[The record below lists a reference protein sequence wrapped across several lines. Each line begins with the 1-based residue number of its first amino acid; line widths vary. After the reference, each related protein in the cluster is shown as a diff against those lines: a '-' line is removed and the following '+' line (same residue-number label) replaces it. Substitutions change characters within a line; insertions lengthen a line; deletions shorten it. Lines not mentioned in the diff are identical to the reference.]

1 MRKSGRS
8 AGSSGAWCVCRTLRT
23 ITLTLPERFP
33 HRSEPPISPFPGHIC
48 LGLVLL
54 ARRGRDCLCG
64 LSPALATL
72 TTGAHREGARVSGNG
87 ACAPGPTPSIPYR
100 TSHSARTRVA
110 RTHPSHAVFRS
121 LGQQAPD
128 RCAFGE
134 SSDIG
139 TFGRPIFTGFAQSG
153 RLVPP
158 TDRRAGVYGL
168 TPRPFLLEHSQFR
181 NFLRAYHSLP

>member
-72 TTGAHREGARVSGNG
+72 TPEDIAAIRTDAQSTLRNWQAG
-87 ACAPGPTPSIPYR
+87 YR
-100 TSHSARTRVA
+100 RVA
-110 RTHPSHAVFRS
+110 LHNTTERQDIDASRYIIQRNFEYVAEMPMALVLFANVLCQSP
-121 LGQQAPD
+121 LGVA
-128 RCAFGE
+128 
-134 SSDIG
+134 
-139 TFGRPIFTGFAQSG
+139 RPHNLSKSG
-153 RLVPP
+153 
-158 TDRRAGVYGL
+158 
-168 TPRPFLLEHSQFR
+168 SQFR
-181 NFLRAYHSLP
+181 YIRKSRT